1 MYPLVPVGATNR
13 DKRSAQPFVPVG
25 GTNRDKRLH
34 FCLGWCLQPGQKAH
48 IPPLARLAV
57 GPGTKATFCPGPKGS
72 RDKWLGTKAYS
83 VVVGGRNL
91 APLRSNSLGEKVG
104 KNPRLFTVQAIIGTK
119 GWSIVNNGVFF

>member
-13 DKRSAQPFVPVG
+13 DKRSAQPFVSVG

-34 FCLGWCLQPGQKAH
+34 FCPGWCLQPGQKAH

-72 RDKWLGTKAYS
+72 RDKWLGTKACS
-83 VVVGGRNL
+83 VVVN
-91 APLRSNSLGEKVG
+91 APH
-104 KNPRLFTVQAIIGTK
+104 LFTFANDAPFNKMIFPLSSPTLPEESSALFIQLMHHR
-119 GWSIVNNGVFF
+119 FRQ